1 MFAFGYFSLARM
13 VQASRLF
20 HNRMLKSIL
29 RSPMLFFDTTP
40 IGRIVNRFSS
50 DVDVM
55 DDRLLQNFRIWA
67 IQIFSLLATIVVVC
81 LNTPYFITVLVP
93 VMGVYLFLLV
103 RIFLAHQA
111 SRLLNFFHA
120 QLN

>member
-1 MFAFGYFSLARM
+1 MFAFGYFALARM
-13 VQASRLF
+13 VEASRLF
-20 HNRMLKSIL
+20 HNRMLKCIL

-67 IQIFSLLATIVVVC
+67 IQIFSMLATIVVVC
-81 LNTPYFITVLVP
+81 INTPYFITVLVP

-111 SRLLNFFHA
+111 TRL
-120 QLN
+120 